1 MKPVAQPIKLL
12 IVNLGIMRWKFRQ
25 YDSITKEQFDN
36 HFKQAQILIEMLTIP
51 KLRYNIMQ
59 KLNEK
64 DVLENENRFVELINL
79 VDNLAYEVCGISD
92 EDIDEAFSPFWNEN
106 KNHASQLYFI
116 NTAPKVSQAYEA
128 FLTYNDLLNS
138 AMEDR

>member
-25 YDSITKEQFDN
+25 YDSITKEQFEN
-36 HFKQAQILIEMLTIP
+36 HLKQVNILVEMLTIP
-51 KLRYNIMQ
+51 KLRYNILK
-59 KLNEK
+59 KLNDK
-64 DVLENENRFVELINL
+64 DVLENENRFVELIEL
-79 VDNLAYEVCGISD
+79 VDTLAYEVCGISE
-92 EDIDEAFSPFWNEN
+92 EDIDDTFASFWNEN

-116 NTAPKVSQAYEA
+116 NTAPKVSQAYDA
-128 FLTYNDLLNS
+128 FLTCNNLLKS